1 MSLMQKAECDNPE
14 VMIGRAHRIGK
25 GYVGKNSKELC
36 KSIIVSFSTFKHRIV
51 MLKLNLIW
59 QRPTIFKEAIE
70 TAKQSN
76 VVDYVMIDINCR
88 LKVVFKNGRS
98 KFLTDSYSLKHA
110 KEEKEIN

>member
-1 MSLMQKAECDNPE
+1 MSLMQEAECDNPE
-14 VMIGRAHRIGK
+14 VMIDRAHRTGK

-36 KSIIVSFSTFKHRIV
+36 KSIIDSFSTFKHRTI

-59 QRPTIFKEAIE
+59 QRPTIFKETIE

-88 LKVVFKNGRS
+88 LKVLFKNGRS
-98 KFLTDSYSLKHA
+98 KFLADSYSLKHA
-110 KEEKEIN
+110 IEEEEIN